1 MQKEVFSFIYQITLK
16 EVVCPLDYASFVLS
30 MQNQQ
35 VSLKCQKRSAGFNNA
50 YYSLVLATYHAIRL
64 HTAFACSLKL
74 TNFEHLFLP
83 DLLSKLY
90 KYIVAPNLSYY
101 FL

>member
-1 MQKEVFSFIYQITLK
+1 MQKEVFSFIYQIKLE
-16 EVVCPLDYASFVLS
+16 EVAYPLDYASFVLS

-35 VSLKCQKRSAGFNNA
+35 VSLKCQKRSAGFNYA
-50 YYSLVLATYHAIRL
+50 YYSLVPAMYHAIRS
-64 HTAFACSLKL
+64 HIAFAYSFKL

-90 KYIVAPNLSYY
+90 KYLVAPNSSYY